1 MKVKTMTS
9 DLKIINYKYLR
20 NNLTDDNI
28 RTIEIDP
35 EHFLNETD
43 RISLNLS
50 RNFNVSK
57 LSQVFLMLTIILW
70 IAHMFSDSE

>member
-1 MKVKTMTS
+1 MTS

-28 RTIEIDP
+28 RTIKIDP
-35 EHFLNETD
+35 EHFLNEAD

-57 LSQVFLMLTIILW
+57 LSKVFKDATKPKNICNFLKIN
-70 IAHMFSDSE
+70 